1 MPETRVSDML
11 NKKLNDSIIDS
22 ELTLDILSKYNRGNY
37 DNVKPVVPMGFP
49 PVDNKTIIDMTNGVS
64 FSGTL
69 EEITQSLKKYKIQ
82 FDLPSGNREMNIT
95 LPEDKLRLIG
105 EQLMPLYSFGILN
118 GGSATSYADSKKNKS
133 FNSDLFTL
141 LEDQFNLLS
150 KLSTGKAKGL
160 TPAFLNPDGSPGPSF
175 IELKM
180 RSLLI
185 NNCPSLFQMT
195 SFFNDD
201 SIKEAYSQYEK
212 SPYLKDLIEKK
223 GINICDAETGV
234 QPLLAAFTHSRTGK
248 TKTIYEKNDG
258 ELLPLPGGHGQCFIT
273 LKKTFENL
281 YAKGI
286 RFVSIGNVD
295 NSGYTPDPL
304 SLAILALSGK
314 QAGFDFSYKTPVD
327 VKGGILIKD
336 DSGHLNC
343 ADLGVAIDKAAVDKA
358 VNRGEPI
365 LFNCATGL
373 FNLEFLV
380 NNIDEIIQALPMR
393 FSDQD
398 KDAGLYSQAEQVTW
412 EVIGQLDSILIFAI
426 DKYERFLAAK
436 TIMENLMTSGIK
448 LQDKA
453 YPRSEKESEDLRTT
467 AIRLNNG
474 LERKLKTDYGLE
486 LIEGR
491 WTPMTAE
498 KLENYNVKTGL

>member
-1 MPETRVSDML
+1 MSETRISESL
-11 NKKLNDSIIDS
+11 NKKLKTSIIDR
-22 ELTLDILSKYNRGNY
+22 ELTLEILSKYNQGDY
-37 DNVKPVVPMGFP
+37 DNIKPVTAMGFP
-49 PVDNKTIIDMTNGVS
+49 PVDNKIIIDMTKDVS

-69 EEITQSLKKYKIQ
+69 GEIAHFLDKYKIK
-82 FDLPSGNREMNIT
+82 FDLPSGNSEMEIT
-95 LPEDKLRLIG
+95 LAEDELRLIG
-105 EQLMPLYSFGILN
+105 SRLMPLYSFGILN

-150 KLSTGKAKGL
+150 NLSTGKAKGI
-160 TPAFLNPDGSPGPSF
+160 TPAFINPDGSPGPSF

-195 SFFNDD
+195 SFFNNE
-201 SIKEAYSQYEK
+201 SIKETYTLYKNS
-212 SPYLKDLIEKK
+212 SYLKDLIEIK

-234 QPLLAAFTHSRTGK
+234 QPLLAAFTHSSKGK
-248 TKTIYEKNDG
+248 TKTIYEKKDG

-273 LKKTFENL
+273 LKSIFENL

-304 SLAILALSGK
+304 SLAILALSDK

-327 VKGGILIKD
+327 VKGGILIRD
-336 DSGHLNC
+336 DKGHLNC
-343 ADLGVAIDKAAVDKA
+343 ADLGVAIDKKSVDEA

-380 NNIDEIIQALPMR
+380 NNIDEIIRNLPMR

-412 EVIGQLDSILIFAI
+412 EVIGQLDNILIFAI

-448 LQDKA
+448 LKDKA

-467 AIRLNNG
+467 AVRLNNG

-486 LIEGR
+486 LINGR
-491 WTPMTAE
+491 WTPITAD
-498 KLENYNVKTGL
+498 KLEINK